1 MSAQA
6 EFERALRRAVPSG
19 LQGLDDALVEKL
31 TVLADAERVRRD
43 EELRDSLTEALKEIP
58 LPLRGVAKKA
68 VLR

>member
-1 MSAQA
+1 MSVEA
-6 EFERALRRAVPSG
+6 EFERALRRPVPPE
-19 LQGLDDALVEKL
+19 LQGLDDAVL
-31 TVLADAERVRRD
+31 TRLTALADAERTRRD

>member
-1 MSAQA
+1 MSAQG
-6 EFERALRRAVPSG
+6 EFERALRRTVPIE
-19 LQGLDDALVEKL
+19 LQGLDAGLLEKL
-31 TVLADAERVRRD
+31 TALADAERVRRD